1 MEVEISVREL
11 VSFVMRRGSLDR
23 AVASFDRLQL
33 GGRLHRGYQ
42 SRQSPPYAAEVPLSV
57 SIDFR
62 DITFKISGRADG
74 VTSEDCGAVVE
85 EIKTTGRALT
95 AVSPNDF
102 PEYMAQADLYA
113 YMYASENSLPGVTTR
128 ITFIN
133 TATEEWKS
141 HDTYVSAEELRGKVL
156 SILEAYYPF
165 AKFSADGM
173 ANFISS
179 AKKIKFPHHDYRLGQ
194 QDIILDT
201 FRAVRGKKR
210 LFVEAPTGL
219 GKTLSVCYGAVKA
232 IGEGGG
238 RRIFYLTPKSTVSE
252 APDSAFSLMGAH
264 GLIFRKINLTS
275 KEKCCL
281 CRDAAGECSSDICP
295 YSRGHY
301 DRVNDALKRLLE
313 KYNNITP
320 DAIKDI
326 AREYRVCPHEL
337 MLDAALFCDVV
348 ICDCNYLFDP
358 RVYLRRFF
366 DEGYGGESAVALIDE
381 AHDLVDRAREM
392 YSARLELSDFERLS
406 AYIPKSD
413 FILYFPLISLI
424 DGFKSLGEKCRENEC
439 MMGDEEYGT
448 LLCDTPFRDITE
460 AAGEFYMAAIKW
472 LRVNGDN
479 GAEVYVDGRSLTA
492 RVRDA
497 AFEAK
502 RYRDLVRGSDGKFL
516 HLACRHGKNVTAR
529 LLCIDPSGKID
540 DRLSRV
546 GSAVLL
552 SATLSPIEYFCDLL
566 GSEDAGRLTLPSPFD
581 SENLFCG
588 VMHKISTR
596 YADRDRTVFAV
607 GDIIERT
614 VRAKSGNY
622 LVFLPSYEMLRR
634 TAAAYTKIAKNRKIC
649 VQKPDMT
656 PAERTAFLDSFTEGG
671 EVVGFAVLGGMFSE
685 SIDLA
690 GDKLI
695 GTIIVGTGL
704 AGLNIETNIIADY
717 FAKTKETGFE
727 YAYLYPAMNKVLQA
741 VGRVIRSEE
750 DHGVCILIDDRYATP
765 QYSKLLCR
773 SVKGVKLIPT
783 PDMLSSALCEFWEN
797 ERN

>member
-11 VSFVMRRGSLDR
+11 VSFVMRRGSADK
-23 AVASFDRLQL
+23 AIASFERLQL
-33 GGRLHRGYQ
+33 GGRLHRAYQ
-42 SRQSPPYAAEVPLSV
+42 NRQELPYTPEVPLSAA
-57 SIDFR
+57 IDFR
-62 DITFKISGRADG
+62 DVTFKISGRADG
-74 VTSEDCGAVVE
+74 IAIEDSGAVIE
-85 EIKTTGRALT
+85 EIKTTGKALT
-95 AVSPNDF
+95 AVSPKDF
-102 PEYMAQADLYA
+102 PEYMAQADIYA
-113 YMYASENSLPGVTTR
+113 YMYAVENSLSGVTTR

-133 TATEEWKS
+133 TATEEWRS
-141 HDTYVSAEELRGKVL
+141 HDTYVSVDELRGKVF

-165 AKFSADGM
+165 AKFMSEGM
-173 ANFISS
+173 TNFIAS

-201 FRAVRGKKR
+201 FRAVRGGKR
-210 LFVEAPTGL
+210 LFVEAPTGI

-252 APDSAFSLMGAH
+252 APDSAFSLMRAH
-264 GLIFRKINLTS
+264 GLKFRKINLTS
-275 KEKCCL
+275 KERCCL
-281 CRDAAGECSSDICP
+281 CRDALGECSSDICP

-313 KYNNITP
+313 VYNDINYE
-320 DAIKDI
+320 AIASI
-326 AREYRVCPHEL
+326 SREFRVCPHEL

-366 DEGYGGESAVALIDE
+366 DEGCGSESSVALIDE

-392 YSARLELSDFERLS
+392 YSARITLSEFERLS
-406 AYIPKSD
+406 VYITKSD

-424 DGFKSLGEKCRENEC
+424 DEFKALGARCRENEC
-439 MMGDEEYGT
+439 MMGDEECGT
-448 LLCDTPFRDITE
+448 LLCSTPFRDITE
-460 AAGEFYMAAIKW
+460 AAGEFYTAAMKW

-479 GAEVYVDGRSLTA
+479 GAEVYIDGRSLTA
-492 RVRDA
+492 RIRDA

-502 RYRDLVRGSDGKFL
+502 RYYELVRRSDEKFL
-516 HLACRHGKNVTAR
+516 HFASRRGKNVTAR
-529 LLCIDPSGKID
+529 VLCIDPSRKVD
-540 DRLSRV
+540 ERLSRV
-546 GSAVLL
+546 GSSVLL
-552 SATLSPIEYFCDLL
+552 SATLTPMEYFCDLL
-566 GSEDAGRLTLPSPFD
+566 GGEDAGRLTLPSPFD

-588 VMHKISTR
+588 VMNKISTR
-596 YADRDRTVFAV
+596 YADRDRTVFAI
-607 GDIIERT
+607 GEIIERT
-614 VRAKSGNY
+614 VRAKNGNY
-622 LVFLPSYEMLRR
+622 LVFLPSYEMLQR
-634 TAAAYTKIAKNRKIC
+634 TVAAYTRIAKNRKIC

-656 PAERTAFLDSFTEGG
+656 MSERMAFLQSFSEGG

-717 FAKTKETGFE
+717 FAKTKEAGFE

-741 VGRVIRSEE
+741 IGRVIRSEE
-750 DHGVCILIDDRYATP
+750 DRGVCILIDDRYATP
-765 QYSKLLCR
+765 QYSRLLCR

-783 PDMLSSALCEFWEN
+783 AEMLSPALDEFWKN
-797 ERN
+797 

>member
-1 MEVEISVREL
+1 MEIGISVREL
-11 VSFVMRRGSLDR
+11 VSFVMRRGSMDK
-23 AVASFDRLQL
+23 AIASFDRLQL
-33 GGRLHRGYQ
+33 GGRLHRSYQ
-42 SRQSPPYAAEVPLSV
+42 LRQEPPYSAEVPMSV
-57 SIDFR
+57 SFDFR
-62 DITFKISGRADG
+62 DVTFKISGRADG
-74 VTSEDCGAVVE
+74 ITTEDCGAVVE
-85 EIKTTGRALT
+85 EIKTTGRSLSS
-95 AVSPNDF
+95 VSPKDY

-113 YMYASENSLPGVTTR
+113 YMYATEKGLAGVTTR

-141 HDTYVSAEELRGKVL
+141 HDTYASIDELRGKVS

-165 AKFSADGM
+165 AKFTADGM
-173 ANFISS
+173 AKFISS
-179 AKKIKFPHHDYRLGQ
+179 AKKIKFPHRDYRLGQ

-219 GKTLSVCYGAVKA
+219 GKTLAVCYGAVKA

-238 RRIFYLTPKSTVSE
+238 RRIFYLTPKSTVSD
-252 APDSAFSLMGAH
+252 APDSAFTLMREH
-264 GLIFRKINLTS
+264 GLTFRKINLTA
-275 KEKCCL
+275 KEKSCL
-281 CRDAAGECSSDICP
+281 CKDTLGECSSDICP
-295 YSRGHY
+295 CSRGHY

-313 KYNNITP
+313 KYNDITP
-320 DAIKDI
+320 EIISNI
-326 AREYRVCPHEL
+326 ARQFRVCPHEL

-366 DEGYGGESAVALIDE
+366 DEGCVGESAVALIDE

-392 YSARLELSDFERLS
+392 YSARLHLSDFERIS

-413 FILYFPLISLI
+413 FVLYYPLVSLV
-424 DGFKSLGEKCRENEC
+424 DEFKSLGEKCRENEC
-439 MMGDEEYGT
+439 MMSDEEYGT
-448 LLCDTPFRDITE
+448 LLSDTPFRDITE
-460 AAGEFYMAAIKW
+460 AAGEFYTAAIKW
-472 LRVNGDN
+472 LRVNGEN

-492 RVRDA
+492 RIRDI

-502 RYRDLVRGSDGKFL
+502 RYRDLVRASDGKFL
-516 HLACRHGKNVTAR
+516 HFAARHGKNVTAR

-546 GSAVLL
+546 GSTVLL
-552 SATLSPIEYFCDLL
+552 SATLSPMEYFCDLL
-566 GSEDAGRLTLPSPFD
+566 GGEDAGRLTVPSPFD

-596 YADRDRTVFAV
+596 YADRDRAVFAI
-607 GDIIERT
+607 GEIIERT

-634 TAAAYTKIAKNRKIC
+634 VAAAYTKLAKNRKIC

-656 PAERTAFLDSFTEGG
+656 LSERAAFLQNFTEGG

-695 GTIIVGTGL
+695 GTVIVGTGL

-717 FAKTKETGFE
+717 FTKTKEAGFE

-741 VGRVIRSEE
+741 VGRVIRSEN
-750 DHGVCILIDDRYATP
+750 DRGVCILIDDRYATP
-765 QYSKLLCR
+765 QYSRFLCK

-783 PDMLSSALCEFWEN
+783 SEMLTAALDEFWE
-797 ERN
+797 E